1 MSLHAQFVPVVIH
14 HLHGLSLI
22 LEKAEQYCEARKINP
37 KIMLEMRLFPDMFP
51 LVKQVQI
58 ATDMVKAAGAR
69 LAAVEMPSYVDD
81 EVDFAQLRE
90 RVTRVIGFLQGLS
103 AEQFVGAESREIAFS
118 AGGRPMQFTGAAY
131 VQYWVLPNFYFHK
144 TTAYNLLRSN
154 GVELGKR
161 DFLG

>member
-1 MSLHAQFVPVVIH
+1 MSLHADFIPVMIH
-14 HLHGLSLI
+14 HLHGFNQI
-22 LEKAEQYCEARKINP
+22 LEQAEQSCTNRKINQ
-37 KIMLEMRLFPDMFP
+37 KIMLEMRLSPDMFP

-58 ATDMVKAAGAR
+58 ATDMIKAGAAR
-69 LAAVEMPSYVDD
+69 LAGIEPPSYADD

-103 AEQFVGAESREIAFS
+103 AEQFSGAESREIAFS

-144 TTAYNLLRSN
+144 TTAYNLLRSH
-154 GVELGKR
+154 GVALGKK

>member
-1 MSLHAQFVPVVIH
+1 MSLHADFIPVMVH
-14 HLHGLSLI
+14 QLQGFNQI
-22 LEKAEQYCEARKINP
+22 LDKAEQSCANRKINP
-37 KIMLEMRLFPDMFP
+37 KIMLEMRLAPDMFP

-69 LAAVEMPSYVDD
+69 LAGIETPSYADD
-81 EVDFAQLRE
+81 EVDFAQLCE

-154 GVELGKR
+154 GVELGKK